1 MIRLLLLAAL
11 AAYLDHPIIATLL
24 LVPVAFHV
32 GHRHAIRRSGT
43 TMIRTGTRRVFTGR
57 L

>member
-1 MIRLLLLAAL
+1 VIRLLLLAAL
-11 AAYLDHPIIATLL
+11 AAYLDHPIIATILL
-24 LVPVAFHV
+24 IPIAFRV
-32 GHRHAIRRSGT
+32 GHRHAVRRSGT